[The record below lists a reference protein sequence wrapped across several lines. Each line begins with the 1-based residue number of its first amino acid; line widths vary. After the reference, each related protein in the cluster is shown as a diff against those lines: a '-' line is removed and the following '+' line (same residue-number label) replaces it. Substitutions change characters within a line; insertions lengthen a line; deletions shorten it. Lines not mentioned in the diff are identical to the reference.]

1 MKGSEAI
8 GLGRYSCK
16 FFSSNCLTCLN
27 SEHMTLIIHYGLFLR
42 IQEPDWMNLLSF
54 CLYLHI

>member
-16 FFSSNCLTCLN
+16 IFSSNCLTCLN
-27 SEHMTLIIHYGLFLR
+27 SEHMTLIIHYGPFLR